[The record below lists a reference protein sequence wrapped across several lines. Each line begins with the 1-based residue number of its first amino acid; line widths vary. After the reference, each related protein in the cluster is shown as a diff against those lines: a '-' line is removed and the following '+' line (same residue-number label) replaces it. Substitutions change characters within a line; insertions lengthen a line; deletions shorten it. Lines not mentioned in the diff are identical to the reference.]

1 MSDEEVKPVDDDEEK
16 KPAKKERK
24 LAPGAFAA
32 FESKYHVVG
41 NVLVLLVCIALIAMC
56 AFSNATFA
64 IYTLPDGTQ
73 AEVSQNI
80 IQMGSAFTVF
90 AMDDQELISYKT
102 SADKL
107 IYDELAASGANMND
121 SDSVREALEAAM
133 EKHTEIN

>member
-64 IYTLPDGTQ
+64 VYPK
-73 AEVSQNI
+73 I
-80 IQMGSAFTVF
+80 IIGR
-90 AMDDQELISYKT
+90 IHKC
-102 SADKL
+102 
-107 IYDELAASGANMND
+107 N
-121 SDSVREALEAAM
+121 
-133 EKHTEIN
+133 